1 MRPSSLLA
9 AAAAIVTLA
18 VPAVAGAAEP
28 GSLQTLPRVAQG
40 EVGVHEPSKQVDRY
54 NATAGAPKGS
64 PWSVSF
70 VVWAMWQAG
79 YPTADNVTSGP
90 SLAAWARKLG
100 QLRRGLPSAGDVL
113 LATPGAPRV
122 KALGAAVVLGRPR
135 SGTVRAVAGNVRDAV
150 RYVTLPVSA
159 ASSYISL

>member
-9 AAAAIVTLA
+9 AAAAAVTLA
-18 VPAVAGAAEP
+18 APAAAGAADP

-40 EVGVHEPSKQVDRY
+40 EVGVHEPSGQVDKY
-54 NATAGAPKGS
+54 NAVAGAPKGS
-64 PWSVSF
+64 AWSVSF
-70 VVWAMWQAG
+70 VVWAMRQAG
-79 YPTADNVTSGP
+79 HPAAGKVTSGAA
-90 SLAAWARKLG
+90 LAGWAQRTG

-113 LATPGAPRV
+113 LATPGSPRV
-122 KALGAAVVLGRPR
+122 KALGAAVVLGHTR
-135 SGTVRAVAGNVRDAV
+135 SGKVRAVAGNVRDAV